1 MDLLYGA
8 AALLAAAAALIAS
21 GHAVIYKRD
30 PRSSFGWVGVI
41 WLVPGLGPLLYVLF
55 GINRIERKAAKVRR
69 RLRRRRRPL
78 TGHSEE
84 CTPAQLSA
92 ACPGLEPLAE
102 LGNRVGGARLMAGNA
117 IEPLINGDAAYPAML
132 RAIGEAERSVV
143 FQTYLMEDD
152 EAGRSFV
159 EALAAAR
166 GRGVDVR
173 VLLDDVGIGF
183 FRGAAA
189 AFARAG
195 VPAVCF
201 LPARVPWRAR
211 TMNLRN
217 HRKILV
223 IDGRLGFT
231 GSMNVRR
238 SNLLA
243 LKPRHAECDVHFRIQ
258 GPVVGHLLDCA
269 LDDWAFATG
278 EVLESDAWAVRAEPA
293 GTAIARG
300 ITFDPG
306 GPANLR
312 LVMLG
317 ALASARRSIRIV
329 TPYFVPDASLIAA
342 LNVAALRG
350 VEVDIL
356 MPAASDVKLVQWA
369 STALLWQVLQ
379 CGARVWL
386 TPPPHDHA
394 KLMVIDG
401 AWSLF
406 GSANVD
412 MRSLRLNFEFNVE
425 SFDAAL
431 GRTIEGIVEERR
443 TGARQISLDE
453 VNARPLAVKL
463 RDGVARLFAPYL

>member
-1 MDLLYGA
+1 MELIYGA
-8 AALLAAAAALIAS
+8 AAALAAAAALIAS

-30 PRSSFGWVGVI
+30 PRSSFAWVGVI
-41 WLVPGLGPLLYVLF
+41 WLAPGLGPLLYVLF
-55 GINRIERKAAKVRR
+55 GINRIERRAAKFRRRR
-69 RLRRRRRPL
+69 RLRRGPL
-78 TGHSEE
+78 AGLPDE
-84 CTPAQLSA
+84 CTREQLRA
-92 ACPGLEPLAE
+92 ACPGFEPLAE
-102 LGNRVGGARLMAGNA
+102 LGNRVGGARLLAGNA
-117 IEPLINGDAAYPAML
+117 IEPLFNGDQAYPAML
-132 RAIGEAERSVV
+132 RAIGEAQRSIV

-152 EAGRSFV
+152 EAGRPFI
-159 EALAAAR
+159 EALATAHR
-166 GRGVDVR
+166 RGVDVR
-173 VLLDDVGIGF
+173 VVLDDVGIGF
-183 FRGAAA
+183 FRRADA
-189 AFARAG
+189 AFVQAG
-195 VPAVCF
+195 VPTVRF

-223 IDGRLGFT
+223 VDGRLGFT

-243 LKPRHAECDVHFRIQ
+243 LNPPHPERDVHFRIQ

-269 LDDWAFATG
+269 LDDWAFATRQI
-278 EVLESDAWAVRAEPA
+278 LDADAWAVRAEPA

-300 ITFDPG
+300 IAFDPG
-306 GPANLR
+306 GPANLH
-312 LVMLG
+312 LVILG
-317 ALASARRSIRIV
+317 ALASATRSIRIV

-356 MPAASDVKLVQWA
+356 MPARSDVKLVQWA

-379 CGARVWL
+379 GGARVWL

-394 KLMVIDG
+394 KLMVVDG
-401 AWSLF
+401 AWSLI
-406 GSANVD
+406 GSANFD

-425 SFDAAL
+425 SFDPAL
-431 GRTIEGIVEERR
+431 GRILEGIVEERR
-443 TGARQISLDE
+443 RGARRIEPAE
-453 VNARPLAVKL
+453 VNGRPLAVKL